1 MAAFFAELLFDIAA
15 SLVRNWLGRAVVAV
29 CTWLE
34 PRIHGRAA
42 RFIVGGLLGVAAYL
56 LIPVIIGLLGL

>member
-1 MAAFFAELLFDIAA
+1 MAAFFAELLFDIAG
-15 SLVRNWLGRAVVAV
+15 SLVGDWLRQAVVAV

-42 RFIVGGLLGVAAYL
+42 RFIVGGLLGIAAYL
-56 LIPVIIGLLGL
+56 LIPLVIGLLGL